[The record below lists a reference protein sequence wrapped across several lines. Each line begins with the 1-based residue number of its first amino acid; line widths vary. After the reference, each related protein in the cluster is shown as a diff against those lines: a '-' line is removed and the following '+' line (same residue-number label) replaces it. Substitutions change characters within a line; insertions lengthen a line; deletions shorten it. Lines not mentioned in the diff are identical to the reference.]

1 VDLRNLNIGCFG
13 GGTGLP
19 SLLGGL
25 KSNPWLTLNA
35 VVTMFDSGGS
45 SGQLRD
51 ELGVLPP
58 GDVLKCALALA
69 RNEGEARRVLLS
81 RLPML
86 EHARLRGHTGGNLL
100 LSMMEQYSGD
110 FLAAVDG
117 LRALL
122 GCAGRVWPV
131 SVQKASL
138 CAEYGD
144 GSKSCGEVEVDAGQ
158 SDGNRIVRL
167 WLQPEVQ
174 LHEAVAKEIPKFDA
188 AIIGPGSFYTSLLP
202 IFLARGAPDAI
213 QRVKGPVI
221 LVTNLLTE
229 GRGMASFTAGDAVRL
244 MGAAI
249 GRPIDAIVI
258 NTALPSGDTL
268 ARYRDERKEPLQ
280 LGDVPESC
288 EVVRGEFWCGE
299 IARHDR
305 RRLAQ
310 AVWALLACR
319 LL

>member
-1 VDLRNLNIGCFG
+1 
-13 GGTGLP
+13 
-19 SLLGGL
+19 
-25 KSNPWLTLNA
+25 
-35 VVTMFDSGGS
+35 
-45 SGQLRD
+45 
-51 ELGVLPP
+51 
-58 GDVLKCALALA
+58 
-69 RNEGEARRVLLS
+69 
-81 RLPML
+81 
-86 EHARLRGHTGGNLL
+86 
-100 LSMMEQYSGD
+100 
-110 FLAAVDG
+110 
-117 LRALL
+117 
-122 GCAGRVWPV
+122 
-131 SVQKASL
+131 
-138 CAEYGD
+138 
-144 GSKSCGEVEVDAGQ
+144 
-158 SDGNRIVRL
+158 VRL

-174 LHEAVAKEIPKFDA
+174 LHEAVAKDIPKFDA